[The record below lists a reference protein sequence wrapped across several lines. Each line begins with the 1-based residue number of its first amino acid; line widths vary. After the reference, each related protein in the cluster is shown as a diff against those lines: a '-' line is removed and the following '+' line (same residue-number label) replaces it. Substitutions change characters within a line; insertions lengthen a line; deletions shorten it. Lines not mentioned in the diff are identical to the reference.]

1 MARSK
6 ESAKRLAEL
15 NAVAEMISFAIAR
28 EKASAEFYE
37 KALERAN
44 TESAKKAFALLV
56 EQEREHEKRLR
67 AELAKI
73 RQELSKT

>member
-1 MARSK
+1 MARTK

-15 NAVAEMISFAIAR
+15 NAVMEIIAFAIAR
-28 EKASAEFYE
+28 EKASSEYYE
-37 KALERAN
+37 KAMDKAA
-44 TESAKKAFALLV
+44 TESARKAFALLI

-73 RQELSKT
+73 KQEIGGV